1 MKSEGVFEKMGKI
14 LKENKILCY
23 ALIIAAVITYGYE
36 ITNWTLTVDEEIWSH
51 TTKNI
56 FAKGAVG
63 DGRWGI
69 ALLKLILPYHKVLP
83 FFNGISAVLILM
95 VCAFLTA
102 YIFQHYI
109 ECKAA
114 GVIAALVFLTTPIH
128 SFYLMFDT
136 IAVELA
142 IGCALALLS
151 GYYCMEG
158 CFRRKKALIG
168 ASALMLVFSLS
179 IYQSYFMVYVCIVCG
194 ILLLDITA
202 GAMKENDQKSIKDY
216 GNTIAVSVCVLI
228 AAALIYAAVNAVV
241 QHFWGKSTYVDDY
254 FRWAYMDVDVCISE
268 IKYYLKLLF
277 FTPSKLFEIESPLA
291 VFYVIYIVEFVW
303 ILAKAKGGG
312 RKIIA
317 VLAFVGLN
325 LSICV
330 EYIVMGGSI
339 PLRTLSVIAVYA
351 GLAAFLMCTILRNNI
366 CRNAAVICMCVLCLY
381 QASGVVELYY
391 SENVRQEQDM
401 ALLNRLLDRIEQ
413 LELGDQPDN
422 PIVCVG
428 RHKWNSQYAIYAG
441 QFSTSMFDL
450 GQADRLNRWLT
461 TLGYTFGNA
470 TAEQRAE
477 AEDMAKD
484 MPVWPSDGSVAV
496 RDGIIIINFGEE

>member
-1 MKSEGVFEKMGKI
+1 M
-14 LKENKILCY
+14 
-23 ALIIAAVITYGYE
+23 
-36 ITNWTLTVDEEIWSH
+36 
-51 TTKNI
+51 
-56 FAKGAVG
+56 
-63 DGRWGI
+63 
-69 ALLKLILPYHKVLP
+69 
-83 FFNGISAVLILM
+83 
-95 VCAFLTA
+95 
-102 YIFQHYI
+102 
-109 ECKAA
+109 
-114 GVIAALVFLTTPIH
+114 
-128 SFYLMFDT
+128 
-136 IAVELA
+136 
-142 IGCALALLS
+142 
-151 GYYCMEG
+151 
-158 CFRRKKALIG
+158 
-168 ASALMLVFSLS
+168 
-179 IYQSYFMVYVCIVCG
+179 
-194 ILLLDITA
+194 
-202 GAMKENDQKSIKDY
+202 
-216 GNTIAVSVCVLI
+216 
-228 AAALIYAAVNAVV
+228 
-241 QHFWGKSTYVDDY
+241 
-254 FRWAYMDVDVCISE
+254 
-268 IKYYLKLLF
+268 
-277 FTPSKLFEIESPLA
+277 
-291 VFYVIYIVEFVW
+291 
-303 ILAKAKGGG
+303 
-312 RKIIA
+312 
-317 VLAFVGLN
+317 GLN